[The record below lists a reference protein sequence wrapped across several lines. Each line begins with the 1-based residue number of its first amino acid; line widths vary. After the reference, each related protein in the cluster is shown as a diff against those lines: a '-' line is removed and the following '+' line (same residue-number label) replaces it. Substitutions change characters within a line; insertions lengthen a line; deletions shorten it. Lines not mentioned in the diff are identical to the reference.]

1 VRLSMG
7 ARREVIVQAS
17 DEYRRASKKG
27 KGLILD
33 RVTATTGYNRDYASH
48 LLCIFGRRL
57 YLGGGRGASLILQA
71 DRKGHKVRGKRKR
84 PRAYDG
90 EAADVLASL
99 WKMMDYICGKRL
111 AAALPWL
118 VPKLEASGGLTL
130 SGETRDKVMSISAAT
145 IDRILADRK
154 RKLRLKERSSTKPGT
169 LLKHKIPIRTFAD
182 WDEKRPGFAEIDLVS
197 HEGGNAKGEFAF
209 TLDVTDV
216 ASGWTE
222 LRAVKN
228 RARLW
233 TLEALKSIRERLP
246 FPLQGIDSD
255 NDSTF
260 INCHLQGYC
269 EEERITFTR
278 SRAGNKNDN
287 CYVEQKNWSVVRRVA
302 GYARYD
308 TDEEVKALN
317 DLYDVYRLYV
327 NFFLPSAKL
336 VSKTRVGAKV
346 RKLYDTPQTPYQ
358 RLMASEDV
366 TGEVKSSLKEQFE
379 ALNLADLKKE
389 VDRLKTRLN
398 RAFAS
403 KSKGLTGKETDP
415 GRVA

>member
-1 VRLSMG
+1 MS

-48 LLCIFGRRL
+48 LLCLFGRRL

-71 DRKGHKVRGKRKR
+71 DRKGHKARGKRKR
-84 PRAYDG
+84 PRTYDS
-90 EAADVLASL
+90 EAAAVLASL

-118 VPKLEASGGLTL
+118 VPKLEASGDLTL

-154 RKLRLKERSSTKPGT
+154 RKLRLKERSSMKPGT

-197 HEGGNAKGEFAF
+197 HEGGNAKGEFVF

-216 ASGWTE
+216 ASGWIE

-228 RARLW
+228 RARL
-233 TLEALKSIRERLP
+233 LS
-246 FPLQGIDSD
+246 
-255 NDSTF
+255 
-260 INCHLQGYC
+260 
-269 EEERITFTR
+269 
-278 SRAGNKNDN
+278 
-287 CYVEQKNWSVVRRVA
+287 
-302 GYARYD
+302 
-308 TDEEVKALN
+308 
-317 DLYDVYRLYV
+317 
-327 NFFLPSAKL
+327 
-336 VSKTRVGAKV
+336 
-346 RKLYDTPQTPYQ
+346 QTPI
-358 RLMASEDV
+358 
-366 TGEVKSSLKEQFE
+366 
-379 ALNLADLKKE
+379 
-389 VDRLKTRLN
+389 
-398 RAFAS
+398 
-403 KSKGLTGKETDP
+403 
-415 GRVA
+415 

>member
-1 VRLSMG
+1 M
-7 ARREVIVQAS
+7 
-17 DEYRRASKKG
+17 
-27 KGLILD
+27 
-33 RVTATTGYNRDYASH
+33 
-48 LLCIFGRRL
+48 
-57 YLGGGRGASLILQA
+57 
-71 DRKGHKVRGKRKR
+71 
-84 PRAYDG
+84 
-90 EAADVLASL
+90 
-99 WKMMDYICGKRL
+99 
-111 AAALPWL
+111 
-118 VPKLEASGGLTL
+118 
-130 SGETRDKVMSISAAT
+130 
-145 IDRILADRK
+145 
-154 RKLRLKERSSTKPGT
+154 
-169 LLKHKIPIRTFAD
+169 
-182 WDEKRPGFAEIDLVS
+182 
-197 HEGGNAKGEFAF
+197 
-209 TLDVTDV
+209 

-336 VSKTRVGAKV
+336 ISKTRTGAKV
-346 RKLYDTPQTPYQ
+346 KKSYDTPKTPCQ
-358 RLMASEDV
+358 RLLDSDHVAE
-366 TGEVKSSLKEQFE
+366 EVKSNLRGQFDS
-379 ALNLADLKKE
+379 LNLADLKKE
-389 VDRLKTRLN
+389 VDRLKARLN

-403 KSKGLTGKETDP
+403 KNKGLPGKETDP